1 MEQPTSQSNL
11 FRNVVYIVAAL
22 AGAGLIVYGA
32 FFYTQK
38 AKNNPQ
44 TAQVLP
50 QTQNSDSQQQ
60 PQQQQAAP
68 KVTANFVEPFLG
80 KENAP
85 VTMIEY
91 GSYLCGHCI
100 NFGRNTFPQI
110 EQNYINTGK
119 VKFIYRSYPP
129 LELGMAVLCANDQG
143 KFWEYDKYAIAHDI
157 TSEDDLKKFAAD
169 LGLNKDEF
177 NKCLDDKKYND
188 QATAWYQMGQ
198 DAKVEGTPTFFINDK
213 QIVGD
218 LPYADFQK
226 AIDEAISA
234 K

>member
-1 MEQPTSQSNL
+1 MDQPTSQSNL
-11 FRNVVYIVAAL
+11 FRNVIYIVAAL

-44 TAQVLP
+44 AAQVLP
-50 QTQNSDSQQQ
+50 QTQNNDS
-60 PQQQQAAP
+60 QQQQAAP
-68 KVTANFVEPFLG
+68 ETTANFAEPFLG
-80 KENAP
+80 QADAP

-110 EQNYINTGK
+110 EQNYINIGK

-129 LELGMAVLCANDQG
+129 LELGMAALCANDQG
-143 KFWEYDKYAIAHDI
+143 KFWDYHKYALNNDI
-157 TSEDDLKKFAAD
+157 KSEDDLKKFAAAVS
-169 LGLNKDEF
+169 LNQDEF

-198 DAKVEGTPTFFINDK
+198 DAKVEGTPTFFINNK

-226 AIDEAISA
+226 AIDEALQG